1 MYGVC
6 GGSRNKKRREY
17 YIFLVK
23 MLRLINFSTCHL
35 FILTFVQLIHRL
47 NVYILKNMKS
57 MTK

>member
-6 GGSRNKKRREY
+6 GGSRNKKRRGH

-35 FILTFVQLIHRL
+35 FILMFIQLIHRL

-57 MTK
+57 MIK